1 MTFTPTMWSILEKAR
16 DKQRILLH
24 PDQIGPARL
33 LERGGFLKLHQS
45 ADWWMMATLTDAGR
59 AALTKRDAT

>member
-1 MTFTPTMWSILEKAR
+1 MWSILEKAR
-16 DKQRILLH
+16 DKPRLILH
-24 PDQIGPARL
+24 PDEIAPARL
-33 LERGGFLKLHQS
+33 LEREGFLKLNQS